1 MAVGAFFSW
10 LLWITIGITFI
21 FAYPIAAILDK
32 TLGEEVGT
40 VMTKSKMEKLFDN
53 QLKTNLLE
61 EQENRIL
68 KAALKLSK
76 TPISEVMVAIE
87 DCFMLDINTVID
99 REVSQLIYTK
109 GYSRIPVYDGEKDKI
124 CGVLMAKDLILFNPD
139 RDQMTIR

>member
-1 MAVGAFFSW
+1 
-10 LLWITIGITFI
+10 
-21 FAYPIAAILDK
+21 
-32 TLGEEVGT
+32 
-40 VMTKSKMEKLFDN
+40 
-53 QLKTNLLE
+53 
-61 EQENRIL
+61 
-68 KAALKLSK
+68 
-76 TPISEVMVAIE
+76 MVAIE